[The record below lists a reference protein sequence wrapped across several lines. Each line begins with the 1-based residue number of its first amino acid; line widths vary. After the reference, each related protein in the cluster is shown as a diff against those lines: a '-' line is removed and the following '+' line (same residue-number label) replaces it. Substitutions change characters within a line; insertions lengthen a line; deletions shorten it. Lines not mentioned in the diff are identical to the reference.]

1 MKIVAWIPA
10 SRAAQATACAW
21 FPALTATTP
30 AARSS
35 SVRVATQ
42 LTAPRILNEP
52 VRWRFSAFSHTSRPV
67 IRSNDSET

>member
-10 SRAAQATACAW
+10 SRAAHATACAW
-21 FPALTATTP
+21 LPALTATTP

-35 SVRVATQ
+35 SESDATQ

-67 IRSNDSET
+67 MRSKDSET